1 MMILK
6 SFKNLMTDQKGAS
19 NVEIVVWIS
28 VVLVIATLLF
38 AFRDTIGG
46 WISKAT
52 NTVNNFK
59 LNN

>member
-1 MMILK
+1 MD
-6 SFKNLMTDQKGAS
+6 TKGAA

-28 VVLVIATLLF
+28 AVLVIATLLF
-38 AFRDTIGG
+38 SFRDTIGG